1 MSDDEGVR
9 WCPNCGAEYRKGFE
23 TCTDCGVALVDERP
37 PEPDHDDA
45 RIDVA
50 GWDDAQREGMELR
63 LVTADV
69 PHSWEGDLLVVP
81 HAQLGEV
88 EEMIDEVEAPDEVE
102 PAVVLDREPSIAQIR
117 FGAALV
123 VATIL
128 KVAGVVAF
136 VVTAIAAV
144 WFYTQFPD
152 ELPGR
157 VVQPIL
163 TVVGGI
169 VGGGTL
175 IGIGY
180 GLEIAVELFEHAFN
194 IRYRDDV

>member
-9 WCPNCGAEYRKGFE
+9 WCPNCRAEYREGFD

-63 LVTADV
+63 LVTAGI
-69 PHSWEGDLLVVP
+69 PHAWEGDLLVVP

-88 EEMIDEVEAPDEVE
+88 EEMIDEVEAPDEDE

-117 FGAALV
+117 FGAALI
-123 VATIL
+123 VATVL
-128 KVAGVVAF
+128 KVAGLLAILTSV
-136 VVTAIAAV
+136 IAAA
-144 WFYTQFPD
+144 WSYSQFP
-152 ELPGR
+152 EEFPGR
-157 VVQPIL
+157 VIQPLLIIAN
-163 TVVGGI
+163 GI

-194 IRYRDDV
+194 IRYRDDG